1 MSDHITLTGI
11 LGTEP
16 EYRKLGANADI
27 ARLTFRLATSER
39 RQKPDGEWEDANTNW
54 FSVTAFGRL
63 ADNANGVFTKGE
75 RVLLTGKLRI
85 NEYTRKDGT
94 TGTNAEILAA
104 HLGRDLAYSSKA
116 RSAPQRDE
124 TDAPANSASLP
135 TQEPGESE
143 GQAFAPANYEVAAP
157 F

>member
-1 MSDHITLTGI
+1 MSDHITLTGV

-16 EYRKLGANADI
+16 EYRKVGPNADI

-39 RQKPDGEWEDANTNW
+39 RQNPNGEWEDANTNW
-54 FSVTAFGRL
+54 YSVTAFGRL
-63 ADNANGVFTKGE
+63 ADNANGVFAKGE

-104 HLGRDLAYSSKA
+104 HLGRDLAYSNKS
-116 RSAPQRDE
+116 RSVPQHDGA
-124 TDAPANSASLP
+124 DAPRDPDPLP
-135 TQEPGESE
+135 TQEDSSATA
-143 GQAFAPANYEVAAP
+143 QAFVPQSYEVAP
-157 F
+157 SF